1 MKKRT
6 YKIVQKAG
14 VFLGGILLSI
24 GIVFAVVNPTGT
36 FEAIRH
42 TATTL
47 TGYGNSNDHS
57 TAEGSHAVDQGKAAL
72 DSTIH
77 NAVNNDAVRMV
88 SNPVDQPVYG
98 DQDSKQ
104 ESAELPVVKL
114 YNAAGKPV
122 GSATLEQINDGVKV
136 KIAVSGLTPGKHGF
150 HVHENAIQ
158 NGDFK
163 SAGAHFN
170 PTHKHH
176 GLKNPQGSHVGDMP
190 NLVVGADGTGEG
202 EFIIQHGT
210 LEKNQ
215 PNSVLGRSLIIHA
228 GEDDEVTDPA
238 GNSGDRVAG
247 GNIPESVTR

>member
-6 YKIVQKAG
+6 YKLVQKAG
-14 VFLGGILLSI
+14 VFLGGILLTI
-24 GIVFAVVNPTGT
+24 GIVFAAVNPTGT

-47 TGYGNSNDHS
+47 TGYVNSNDHS
-57 TAEGSHAVDQGKAAL
+57 TAEGSHAADQGKAAL

-98 DQDSKQ
+98 EQVTELEVS
-104 ESAELPVVKL
+104 ELPVVKL
-114 YNAAGKPV
+114 NNAAGEPV
-122 GSATLEQINDGVKV
+122 GTATLKQVNDGVKV
-136 KIAVSGLTPGKHGF
+136 TISVSGLTPGKHGF

-215 PNSVLGRSLIIHA
+215 PNSVLGRSLIIHV